1 MKLLLRIL
9 MSKTYHI
16 YLRDECLFK
25 DLTESEFEVI
35 WGRIYQTYF
44 MEELSYSE
52 ITEDRKDKG
61 ELSEAS
67 Y

>member
-1 MKLLLRIL
+1 MNEQ
-9 MSKTYHI
+9 KTYHI

-25 DLTESEFEVI
+25 DLSESEFEVI

-52 ITEDRKDKG
+52 VTEDRKDSG

>member
-1 MKLLLRIL
+1 MNQQ
-9 MSKTYHI
+9 KTYHI

-25 DLTESEFEVI
+25 DLNESEFEVI

>member
-1 MKLLLRIL
+1 MNQQ
-9 MSKTYHI
+9 KTYHI

-25 DLTESEFEVI
+25 DLSESEFDVI

-52 ITEDRKDKG
+52 VTEDRKDKG

>member
-1 MKLLLRIL
+1 MNEQ
-9 MSKTYHI
+9 KTYHI

-25 DLTESEFEVI
+25 DLSESEFEVI

-52 ITEDRKDKG
+52 ITEDRKDKE

>member
-1 MKLLLRIL
+1 MNQQ
-9 MSKTYHI
+9 KTYHI

-52 ITEDRKDKG
+52 ITEDRKDKE

>member
-1 MKLLLRIL
+1 MNEQ
-9 MSKTYHI
+9 KTYHI

-25 DLTESEFEVI
+25 DLNESEFEVI

-44 MEELSYSE
+44 MEELTYSE
-52 ITEDRKDKG
+52 VTEDRKDKG
-61 ELSEAS
+61 QLSEAS

>member
-1 MKLLLRIL
+1 MNQQ
-9 MSKTYHI
+9 KTYHI

-25 DLTESEFEVI
+25 DLSESEFEVI
-35 WGRIYQTYF
+35 WGKIYQTYF

>member
-1 MKLLLRIL
+1 MNEQ
-9 MSKTYHI
+9 KTYHI

-25 DLTESEFEVI
+25 DLNESEFEVI

-44 MEELSYSE
+44 MEELTYSE
-52 ITEDRKDKG
+52 VTEDRKDKG

>member
-1 MKLLLRIL
+1 MNEQ
-9 MSKTYHI
+9 KTYHI

-25 DLTESEFEVI
+25 DLSESEFEVI

-52 ITEDRKDKG
+52 ITEDRKDIV

>member
-1 MKLLLRIL
+1 MNEQ
-9 MSKTYHI
+9 KTYHI

-25 DLTESEFEVI
+25 DLNESEFEVI

-52 ITEDRKDKG
+52 DRKDKG

>member
-1 MKLLLRIL
+1 MNQQ
-9 MSKTYHI
+9 KTYHI

-25 DLTESEFEVI
+25 DLSESEFEVI

-44 MEELSYSE
+44 MEELTYSE

>member
-1 MKLLLRIL
+1 MNQQ
-9 MSKTYHI
+9 KTYHI

-25 DLTESEFEVI
+25 DLSESEFEVI

>member
-1 MKLLLRIL
+1 MNQQ
-9 MSKTYHI
+9 KTYHI

-25 DLTESEFEVI
+25 DLSESEFEVI

-44 MEELSYSE
+44 MEELTYSE
-52 ITEDRKDKG
+52 VTEDRKDKG

>member
-1 MKLLLRIL
+1 MNEQ
-9 MSKTYHI
+9 KTYHI

-25 DLTESEFEVI
+25 DLNEEEFEVI

-44 MEELSYSE
+44 MEELTYSE
-52 ITEDRKDKG
+52 VTEDRKDRG

>member
-1 MKLLLRIL
+1 MNEQ
-9 MSKTYHI
+9 KTYHI

-25 DLTESEFEVI
+25 DLSESEFEVI

-52 ITEDRKDKG
+52 VTEDRKDKG

>member
-1 MKLLLRIL
+1 

-25 DLTESEFEVI
+25 DLNESEFEVI

-44 MEELSYSE
+44 MEELTYSE
-52 ITEDRKDKG
+52 VTEDRKDKG

>member
-1 MKLLLRIL
+1 MNEQ
-9 MSKTYHI
+9 KTYHI

-25 DLTESEFEVI
+25 DLSESEFEVI

-44 MEELSYSE
+44 MEELTYSE
-52 ITEDRKDKG
+52 VTEDRKDKG
-61 ELSEAS
+61 QLSEAS

>member
-1 MKLLLRIL
+1 MNEQ
-9 MSKTYHI
+9 KTYHI

-25 DLTESEFEVI
+25 DLSESEFEVI

-44 MEELSYSE
+44 MEELTYSE
-52 ITEDRKDKG
+52 LTEDRKDKG

>member
-1 MKLLLRIL
+1 MNQQ
-9 MSKTYHI
+9 KTYHI
-16 YLRDECLFK
+16 YLREECLFK
-25 DLTESEFEVI
+25 DLSESEFEVI

-44 MEELSYSE
+44 MEDLTYSE
-52 ITEDRKDKG
+52 VTEDRKDKG

>member
-1 MKLLLRIL
+1 MNEQ
-9 MSKTYHI
+9 KTYHI

-25 DLTESEFEVI
+25 DLSESEFEVI

-52 ITEDRKDKG
+52 ITED
-61 ELSEAS
+61 LSLIHI
-67 Y
+67 

>member
-1 MKLLLRIL
+1 MNEQ
-9 MSKTYHI
+9 KTYHI

-25 DLTESEFEVI
+25 DLSESEFEVI

>member
-1 MKLLLRIL
+1 

>member
-1 MKLLLRIL
+1 MNEQ
-9 MSKTYHI
+9 KTYHI

>member
-1 MKLLLRIL
+1 MNQQ
-9 MSKTYHI
+9 KTYHI